1 MTLYSA
7 AAAAD
12 QLSSR
17 AGDTPGDPD
26 EPATGH
32 GTCQMGRVTCTVSLL
47 ALPTAAGFGF
57 Y

>member
-32 GTCQMGRVTCTVSLL
+32 GTCQMGRVTVSLL